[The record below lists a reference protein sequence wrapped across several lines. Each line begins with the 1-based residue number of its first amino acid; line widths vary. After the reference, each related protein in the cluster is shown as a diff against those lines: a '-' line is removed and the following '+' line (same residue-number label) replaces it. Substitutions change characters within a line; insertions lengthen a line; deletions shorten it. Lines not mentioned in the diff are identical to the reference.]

1 MDNGVFLI
9 ADSFVEEFND
19 RVGQL
24 SRLTNHPGSKGRFIE
39 LLLINLLKKYLP
51 KKYDFAS
58 GFYCS
63 INPKIEEAS
72 QQIDIICYDHLN
84 FPLFFNCNEMV
95 AVSPRA
101 VKGLIEV
108 KSVMTSG
115 SIRQLLKQA
124 NCEVAKQLAIDV
136 KFNLLSVKSQI
147 TPEVVCKEIL
157 DFYHNDDVP
166 VIRGLG
172 VIYSLDWE
180 DIIVFNV
187 SNNSYKMLIL
197 NNFNYNISTFVNILI
212 KDLYGLDAYMSVA
225 NLIGPSLFIPKAEYV
240 IRDLDNES

>member
-1 MDNGVFLI
+1 MDKGIFSI
-9 ADSFVEEFND
+9 AASFVEEFND

-24 SRLTNHPGSKGRFIE
+24 SRLTNHPSSKGRFIE

-51 KKYDFAS
+51 KKYDFSS

-63 INPKIEEAS
+63 IIPELEETS

-108 KSVMTSG
+108 KSVMTSD
-115 SIRQLLKQA
+115 SIKQLLKQA
-124 NCEVAKQLAIDV
+124 NCEVAKQLAVDV
-136 KFNLLSVKSQI
+136 KFNLLAVKSQI
-147 TPEVVCKEIL
+147 TPEFVCKEIL
-157 DFYHNDDVP
+157 DFYNKDDVP

-180 DIIVFNV
+180 DIIVFSV
-187 SNNSYKMLIL
+187 SNNCYKMG
-197 NNFNYNISTFVNILI
+197 S
-212 KDLYGLDAYMSVA
+212 G
-225 NLIGPSLFIPKAEYV
+225 AEV
-240 IRDLDNES
+240 RG